1 MTQRT
6 FWIQALGSF
15 LIAFAISFLANL
27 FVRFLSLGL
36 SDTAEWLLLGL
47 VFATSFLLA
56 RLLLGRRHFIQ

>member
-6 FWIQALGSF
+6 LRIHALGSF
-15 LIAFAISFLANL
+15 LIAFAISFLAHL
-27 FVRFLSLGL
+27 FVRTLSLGL

-47 VFATSFLLA
+47 VFAISFVLA